1 VDLAPPTELATPA
14 GTAVLTF
21 QDVSIGFGERD
32 VLHKISFDLAPGETK
47 VLLGEN
53 ASGKTLL
60 LKLGAGL
67 IRPDSGR
74 ISLLGKD
81 LGQLTEDE
89 LLALHHQTGFVFQEG
104 ALFDSMT
111 VGDNVAFP
119 LREVRTPEEK
129 IEARVRD
136 ALRFVQIEE
145 AIDKLPGE
153 LSGGMRRR
161 ASIAR
166 AIVAEPQVVFY
177 DSPTAGLDPV
187 TSQRILSLILR
198 GRDLHGITAIVATHR
213 IQDALGLAHY
223 CYVGDP
229 GSVVPLTSQE
239 SKKPHTSVMVL
250 KDGGVYFSGSADDLL
265 DPADPY
271 LKEFRAS
278 AG

>member
-1 VDLAPPTELATPA
+1 VNQTSPTKLTAPA
-14 GTAVLTF
+14 GTPVLSF

-32 VLHKISFDLAPGETK
+32 VLLNLSFNLASSETK

-53 ASGKTLL
+53 SSGKTML
-60 LKLGAGL
+60 LKLAAGL

-74 ISLLGKD
+74 ISLLGKN

-119 LREVRTPEEK
+119 LREVRTPEEE
-129 IEARVRD
+129 IETRVRD
-136 ALRFVQIEE
+136 ALSFVEIEE
-145 AIDKLPGE
+145 AIDKLPAE

-177 DSPTAGLDPV
+177 DCPTAGLDPV

-213 IQDALGLAHY
+213 VQDALGLAHY
-223 CYVGDP
+223 RYAGDL
-229 GSVVPLTSQE
+229 GSVVPLTPQQASQT
-239 SKKPHTSVMVL
+239 HTSVMML

-265 DPADPY
+265 DSTDPY